1 MNKNLLLL
9 GLLSCGLSSSALAEE
24 TATTNKGTEST
35 VKSESKDDDGKVE
48 KLANALSRFSIG
60 GYGEAVTSRNF
71 YSQHFNRYRDPATY
85 KNDKCLFY

>member
-48 KLANALSRFSIG
+48 KLANALSRFSIDIHMIVG
-60 GYGEAVTSRNF
+60 AIPCGKRRPGKRPYFYGCR
-71 YSQHFNRYRDPATY
+71 HR
-85 KNDKCLFY
+85 